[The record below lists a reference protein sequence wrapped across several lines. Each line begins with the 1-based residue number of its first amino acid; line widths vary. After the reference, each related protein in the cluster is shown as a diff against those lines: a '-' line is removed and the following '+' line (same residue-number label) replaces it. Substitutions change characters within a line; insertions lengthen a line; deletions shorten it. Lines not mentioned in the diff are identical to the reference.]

1 MIGLNVLR
9 EPTGLVEGS
18 KGLNSEGLR
27 AVGIPVL
34 VYGFEE
40 EDLKEWPEDLR
51 GVPVL
56 RFEHL
61 PESPV
66 VVHRRAF
73 EVFQKEALQLGA
85 QFGRMPWAILY
96 LPPGEESPPEVWS
109 YVDAVVTAG
118 DWERLRRLLQC
129 PRRFE
134 SMEWVEEIPMNRLF
148 ALSEPPTAEEILEL
162 PLPTELREHIAQ
174 CEACQEAFTEA
185 LEARRGMARMFCP
198 SSASLRIYLQEGGRT
213 LWIQRHLTICPL
225 CRSEAEVLFFTL
237 SLPAA
242 TLSQIVKDPEQ
253 PEFLREWAIR
263 RLREL
268 EGGGA
273 AHEGRT

>member
-73 EVFQKEALQLGA
+73 EVFPKK
-85 QFGRMPWAILY
+85 
-96 LPPGEESPPEVWS
+96 
-109 YVDAVVTAG
+109 
-118 DWERLRRLLQC
+118 RRC
-129 PRRFE
+129 
-134 SMEWVEEIPMNRLF
+134 S
-148 ALSEPPTAEEILEL
+148 
-162 PLPTELREHIAQ
+162 
-174 CEACQEAFTEA
+174 
-185 LEARRGMARMFCP
+185 
-198 SSASLRIYLQEGGRT
+198 
-213 LWIQRHLTICPL
+213 
-225 CRSEAEVLFFTL
+225 
-237 SLPAA
+237 
-242 TLSQIVKDPEQ
+242 
-253 PEFLREWAIR
+253 
-263 RLREL
+263 
-268 EGGGA
+268 
-273 AHEGRT
+273 